1 LLLTVHLLL
10 VSMFVLL
17 CVCLQKFSIRV
28 LIAKGKTQ
36 QLNFACAI
44 GKRITATI
52 EETVAAIV
60 AKNKAAKAAAAQG

>member
-1 LLLTVHLLL
+1 LLTVHLLL
-10 VSMFVLL
+10 VSMFVLVAVR
-17 CVCLQKFSIRV
+17 CVQKFSIRV